1 MNDAT
6 IARIPEELLAFGGQA
21 DVTGWSVR
29 DTLAAGG
36 WLVYDQWLV

>member
-6 IARIPEELLAFGGQA
+6 IARIPQELLALAGQA
-21 DVTGWSVR
+21 DVIGWSVR